1 MINETDQIQYHSLEE
16 AIHSV
21 FGNDAS
27 EIRRERVHGGD
38 INDAYRLSLSTGEK
52 VFVKTNSIN
61 NWDFFRTESHSLLAL
76 RGTETIGVPKVLGT
90 GIDEQKGFSFLLLE
104 WMERVPPVKNYWEIF
119 GHELAALHRAE
130 YELHPAKCPLR
141 APHNT
146 CPSEADVLCPAKYT
160 LRAPHDTCPSGASG
174 LRPARYGFVE
184 DNFIGSNPQKNSP
197 METWIDFYRE
207 CRLTPQIR
215 MAEHYLDSK
224 MRKKIAHLLDHLDSY
239 LREPAFPSLL
249 HGDLWSGNVLCGND
263 GKAWI
268 LDPAAYVGDF
278 ETDLAMTQLFGSF
291 PYAFYSAYSE
301 INPIDKRYEER
312 RDLYHLYHLLNHLN
326 LFGRMYLGSVTNILN
341 RYV

>member
-52 VFVKTNSIN
+52 VFVKTNSIG

-76 RGTETIGVPKVLGT
+76 RETGTIGVPKVLGT
-90 GIDEQKGFSFLLLE
+90 GINEQTGFSFLLLE
-104 WMERVPPVKNYWEIF
+104 WMERVPPVKNYWETF

-141 APHNT
+141 APRNT
-146 CPSEADVLCPAKYT
+146 HPT
-160 LRAPHDTCPSGASG
+160 GASV
-174 LRPARYGFVE
+174 LRPAKYGFVE

-224 MRKKIAHLLDHLDSY
+224 MRKKIVHLLDHLDSY

-291 PYAFYSAYSE
+291 PSAFYSAYSE
-301 INPIDKRYEER
+301 INPIDKGYEER

-326 LFGRMYLGSVTNILN
+326 LFGRMYLGSVQNILN

>member
-1 MINETDQIQYHSLEE
+1 MINETIQTQYSSLED

-21 FGNDAS
+21 FGNDA
-27 EIRRERVHGGD
+27 ETCRTDRVPGGD
-38 INDAYRLSLSTGEK
+38 INDAYRISLSTGEK
-52 VFVKTNSIN
+52 VFLKTNSIV
-61 NWDFFRTESHSLLAL
+61 NWDFFRTESHGLLAL
-76 RGTETIGVPKVLGT
+76 RGTGTIGVPKTLGT
-90 GIDEQKGFSFLLLE
+90 GVDRQKGFSFLLLE
-104 WMERVPPVKNYWEIF
+104 WIESIPCIKNYWETF
-119 GHELAALHRAE
+119 GHELAALHKAE
-130 YELHPAKCPLR
+130 YELHP
-141 APHNT
+141 T
-146 CPSEADVLCPAKYT
+146 
-160 LRAPHDTCPSGASG
+160 
-174 LRPARYGFVE
+174 RYGFEE
-184 DNFIGSNPQKNSP
+184 DNFIGANPQKNSP

-239 LREPAFPSLL
+239 LREPVFPSLL

-291 PYAFYSAYSE
+291 PSAFYSAYNE
-301 INPIDKRYEER
+301 INPIDKGYEER
-312 RDLYHLYHLLNHLN
+312 RELYHLYHLLNHLN

-341 RYV
+341 KYI